1 MEIPLYRRR
10 YIKKYEFIKAQL
22 SSPWPPTQP
31 TTAMQFNGF
40 DSSHPALPIAII
52 GGGFSGTLTAIHLSR
67 RLPET
72 PVILFEENGEA
83 GPGLAYQTSDTGMCL
98 NIPAGRMSAFPD
110 HPDHFIQYARR
121 AFSEDAKP
129 GDFLPRRVY
138 GEYLKSCLKDAQA
151 ANPLLRV
158 DSRRI
163 VDVTGID
170 EGGTARV
177 VLKDQSSLDVAMVV
191 LATGNQGS
199 AFDSS
204 IWASH
209 TIPAKDPASIA
220 LVEKGQ
226 DVLIVG
232 SGLTMIDT
240 VLELERRGNVG
251 TIHTIS
257 RNGLLPQP
265 YVMASPVIEPDLDH
279 LPDSNLRQSVR
290 LFRQVIRE
298 HEAKGGNWRD
308 IFAALRSSTPSLWQE
323 LSQKDRKR
331 FLRLLSPFWEIHRH
345 QCSPG
350 VHEQITKLIGSGK
363 LVMHRGTIVN
373 VERGEGKKRLGLAA
387 RNRDTPTRLLEAAH
401 IFDATGPARD
411 LNTVR
416 HPLIQNLLRRGF
428 LKADE
433 NRLGAETAADYRA
446 VGRGGQPSKWLY
458 VVGPMLRARY
468 FEATAV
474 NELRLHSAA
483 VAARVEAAYR
493 DRFPQEFAEAV

>member
-1 MEIPLYRRR
+1 MEFKGL
-10 YIKKYEFIKAQL
+10 
-22 SSPWPPTQP
+22 
-31 TTAMQFNGF
+31 
-40 DSSHPALPIAII
+40 DSSHSALPLAII

-72 PVILFEENGEA
+72 AVILFEESREA
-83 GPGLAYQTSDTGMCL
+83 GPGLAYQTSETEMRL

-110 HPDHFIQYARR
+110 WPDHFTCYARQVLGDGVK
-121 AFSEDAKP
+121 A
-129 GDFLPRRVY
+129 GDFLPRKVY
-138 GEYLKSCLKDAQA
+138 GGYLKACLAEARA
-151 ANPLLRV
+151 ANPLLQVDHRRV
-158 DSRRI
+158 

-170 EGGTARV
+170 ESGTARIL
-177 VLKDQSSLDVAMVV
+177 LKDQSTIDVASVV

-199 AFDSS
+199 AFSSS

-209 TIPAKDPASIA
+209 TIPAKDPASLA

-240 VLELERRGNVG
+240 VLELDRRGNVG
-251 TIHTIS
+251 TIHAIS
-257 RNGLLPQP
+257 RNALLPQP
-265 YVMASPVIEPDLDH
+265 YVQASPVIEPDLDH
-279 LPDSNLRQSVR
+279 LPDSNLRQSVK

-308 IFAALRSSTPSLWQE
+308 IFAAVRSSTPSLWQE
-323 LSQKDRKR
+323 LSAKDRTR

-350 VHEQITKLIGSGK
+350 VHEKITELIASGK
-363 LVMHRGTIVN
+363 LVLHKGTIVS

-387 RNRDTPTRLLEAAH
+387 RNRDLPTRWLEADH
-401 IFDATGPARD
+401 ILDATGPARD
-411 LNTVR
+411 LNAIR

-428 LKADE
+428 LKPDAH
-433 NRLGAETAADYRA
+433 RLGAETAADYHA

-474 NELRLHSAA
+474 NELRLHTAA
-483 VAARVEAAYR
+483 VAARVEASYR
-493 DRFPQEFAEAV
+493 ERFPEEFAEAV